1 MKLLKYNAQNR
12 IIALAVAP
20 DGGTPTAYWDESVPD
35 STMVEIG
42 WTRMPDGSFAE
53 PAPAASRLV
62 TRRAF
67 ARLFTAAERI
77 GIRTTAESNPQLADL
92 YELMTL
98 DDTVNLE
105 HPDVAA
111 GIGALQAVGL
121 LTASR
126 AAAILAN
133 QPPA

>member
-1 MKLLKYNAQNR
+1 MKLLKYGAQNR
-12 IIALAVAP
+12 IVALAIVA
-20 DGGTPTAYWDESVPD
+20 DGVEPTAFWDESVPT
-35 STMVEIG
+35 STTVEIG
-42 WTRMPDGSFAE
+42 WTRMPDGAFAE
-53 PAPAASRLV
+53 PAPVASRIV

-77 GIRTTAESNPQLADL
+77 AIRTASGANPQLADL

-98 DDTVNLE
+98 DETVNLD

-111 GIGALQAVGL
+111 GIGALAAGGL
-121 LTASR
+121 LTAPR